1 MLMRRFIALGLSLAL
16 LPIAAMAEPA
26 KRIIA
31 LSPHAVEMLYAIGAG
46 ESIVAATDY
55 ADYPEAAKKIPSI
68 GGYHGIQIERVLE
81 LNPDL
86 IVVWD
91 TGNKAEDINQLKSLG
106 FKLYSSSP
114 KTLEDVAKEIE
125 ELGALTGRTE
135 QASQVAADY
144 RSELLQLRSENAAK
158 SEPKVFY
165 QLWSTP
171 LMTVAKNS
179 WIQQIIGVCH
189 GKNVF
194 YNAASEAA
202 RAGEQGRGFAVV
214 ADEVRVLAQRTQQST
229 EEIRKVVEQLQSN
242 SRSAV
247 NDMEQGRNQVNNSVQ
262 QANYAHSLLV
272 KIYQSIQN
280 VEMGINNVATAT
292 EEQSVASTQIN
303 QNSEELQQSA
313 IATLELANMSQ
324 EHSQH
329 IRELASQL
337 QKDLAI
343 FTLKK

>member
-16 LPIAAMAEPA
+16 LPMAALAEPA

-68 GGYHGIQIERVLE
+68 GGYYGIQIERVLE

-144 RSELLQLRSENAAK
+144 RTELLQLRSENAAK

-194 YNAASEAA
+194 YDAASDYPQVSLEN
-202 RAGEQGRGFAVV
+202 VLMTLP
-214 ADEVRVLAQRTQQST
+214 EV
-229 EEIRKVVEQLQSN
+229 ILQSEEEGN
-242 SRSAV
+242 VKGVDWSKWTEIPAV
-247 NDMEQGRNQVNNSVQ
+247 KNQ
-262 QANYAHSLLV
+262 H
-272 KIYQSIQN
+272 IYQLN
-280 VEMGINNVATAT
+280 ADLLHRATPRALLG
-292 EEQSVASTQIN
+292 VKAVCDA
-303 QNSEELQQSA
+303 LDKA
-313 IATLELANMSQ
+313 
-324 EHSQH
+324 
-329 IRELASQL
+329 R
-337 QKDLAI
+337 
-343 FTLKK
+343 

>member
-1 MLMRRFIALGLSLAL
+1 MFMRRFIALGLSLAL

-68 GGYHGIQIERVLE
+68 GGYYGIQIERVLE

-144 RSELLQLRSENAAK
+144 RNQLLQLRSENAAK

-194 YNAASEAA
+194 YDAASDYPQVSLEN
-202 RAGEQGRGFAVV
+202 VLMTLP
-214 ADEVRVLAQRTQQST
+214 EV
-229 EEIRKVVEQLQSN
+229 ILQSEEEGN
-242 SRSAV
+242 VKGVDWSKWTEIPAV
-247 NDMEQGRNQVNNSVQ
+247 KNQ
-262 QANYAHSLLV
+262 H
-272 KIYQSIQN
+272 IYQLN
-280 VEMGINNVATAT
+280 ADLLHRATPRALLG
-292 EEQSVASTQIN
+292 VKAVCDA
-303 QNSEELQQSA
+303 LDKA
-313 IATLELANMSQ
+313 
-324 EHSQH
+324 
-329 IRELASQL
+329 R
-337 QKDLAI
+337 
-343 FTLKK
+343 

>member
-1 MLMRRFIALGLSLAL
+1 MLMRRFIAFGLSLAL

-68 GGYHGIQIERVLE
+68 GGYYGIQIERVLE

-135 QASQVAADY
+135 QASQVVADY

-194 YNAASEAA
+194 YDAASDYPQVSLEN
-202 RAGEQGRGFAVV
+202 VLMTLP
-214 ADEVRVLAQRTQQST
+214 EV
-229 EEIRKVVEQLQSN
+229 ILQSEEKGN
-242 SRSAV
+242 VKGVDWSKWTEIPAV
-247 NDMEQGRNQVNNSVQ
+247 KNQ
-262 QANYAHSLLV
+262 H
-272 KIYQSIQN
+272 IYQLN
-280 VEMGINNVATAT
+280 ADLLHRATPRALLG
-292 EEQSVASTQIN
+292 VKAVCDA
-303 QNSEELQQSA
+303 LDKA
-313 IATLELANMSQ
+313 
-324 EHSQH
+324 
-329 IRELASQL
+329 R
-337 QKDLAI
+337 
-343 FTLKK
+343 

>member
-68 GGYHGIQIERVLE
+68 GGYYGIQIERVLE

-114 KTLEDVAKEIE
+114 KMLEDVAKEIE

-135 QASQVAADY
+135 QANQVAADY
-144 RSELLQLRSENAAK
+144 RTELLQLRSENAAK

-194 YNAASEAA
+194 YDAASDYPQVSLEN
-202 RAGEQGRGFAVV
+202 VLMTLP
-214 ADEVRVLAQRTQQST
+214 EV
-229 EEIRKVVEQLQSN
+229 ILQSEEEGN
-242 SRSAV
+242 VKGVDWSKWTEIPAV
-247 NDMEQGRNQVNNSVQ
+247 KNQ
-262 QANYAHSLLV
+262 H
-272 KIYQSIQN
+272 IYQLN
-280 VEMGINNVATAT
+280 ADLLHRATPRALLG
-292 EEQSVASTQIN
+292 VKAVCDA
-303 QNSEELQQSA
+303 LDKA
-313 IATLELANMSQ
+313 
-324 EHSQH
+324 
-329 IRELASQL
+329 R
-337 QKDLAI
+337 
-343 FTLKK
+343 